1 MLSHILT
8 VSSKGVLQLGDLMY
22 QQKQVDSGKYRDK
35 ISKTNG
41 PEENTSCRLN

>member
-1 MLSHILT
+1 MLSHALT
-8 VSSKGVLQLGDLMY
+8 VGSKEVVQLVNLMY

-41 PEENTSCRLN
+41 PEESTSWNLN

>member
-1 MLSHILT
+1 MLGHI
-8 VSSKGVLQLGDLMY
+8 QLAHLMY

-41 PEENTSCRLN
+41 LEENTSCSLN